1 MRVRLMQED
10 QDFNPHEGLPDH
22 AFELIQDLGLDRV
35 LQAMSG
41 GDAILQ
47 DVASRALLR
56 GQENSLETIRYRQEV
71 LKDCLA
77 NPVVARELY
86 ALAVDAVERKKRY
99 NISFLDNYP
108 SGILHRSVDA
118 MRMFLEVLR
127 KVRGIAREQSGGFHS
142 TGFRTLFT
150 RLCAELGDDYF
161 AEVEAH
167 LQALKFDHGLL
178 LSAQLGPGNEGIHH
192 VLRRLNGR
200 NRSWWQRLLR
210 IGLRQFTF
218 RLDDR
223 DEAGAKALSEI
234 RSRGIN
240 LAANALAQ
248 SADHVLGFFTSLRT
262 ELAFYVGCVN
272 LRERLSHFHAPVCF
286 PDPEGVGSTS
296 LQAHGLYDL
305 SLVLRTE
312 HLVIGNNLE
321 ADGRNPI
328 LITGANQG
336 GKSTFLR
343 AFGLAQLMMQ
353 AGMFISSEAFRSAI
367 CPRIFTHYKR
377 EEDAGL
383 KRGKFDEE
391 LHRMSGIVD
400 NLLPGSILLLNESFA
415 ATDDREGSEIAMQ
428 VVSALL
434 ERGIRIIFVT
444 HLFGFSHGWAGP
456 RQGSPLFL
464 RAERLED
471 GTRTFRLVP
480 GEAKDTSFGVDLFRE
495 VFEDCPIPIH
505 PSQAVEPLTHEE
517 THQS

>member
-10 QDFNPHEGLPDH
+10 QDFNPHEGVPDH
-22 AFELIQDLGLDRV
+22 AFELIKDLGLDLV
-35 LQAMSG
+35 FQAMSG

-56 GQENSLETIRYRQEV
+56 GHENSLETLGYRQEV
-71 LKDCLA
+71 LKDCLE
-77 NPVVARELY
+77 NPAVVRELY
-86 ALAVDAVERKKRY
+86 TLAVDAVERKKRY

-127 KVRGIAREQSGGFHS
+127 KVRGIAKGQSGCFQS
-142 TGFRTLFT
+142 RGFRTLFT

-161 AEVEAH
+161 AEVETH

-178 LSAQLGPGNEGIHH
+178 LSAELGPGNEGVHH
-192 VLRRLNGR
+192 VLRRMNGR
-200 NRSWWQRLLR
+200 SRSWWQRLLR

-234 RSRGIN
+234 RSQGIN

-262 ELAFYVGCVN
+262 ELAFYIGCVN
-272 LRERLSHFHAPVCF
+272 LHGVLSKFQAPACY
-286 PDPEGVGSTS
+286 PDPEQAGSTR
-296 LQAHGLYDL
+296 LQARGLYDL

-312 HLVIGNNLE
+312 RPAVGNDLD
-321 ADGRNPI
+321 ADARNPI

-343 AFGLAQLMMQ
+343 AFGLAQIMMQ
-353 AGMFISSEAFRSAI
+353 AGMFVPGAVYRSAI
-367 CPRIFTHYKR
+367 SPGIFTHYKR
-377 EEDAGL
+377 EEDSGL

-391 LHRMSGIVD
+391 LHRMSEIVEHIR
-400 NLLPGSILLLNESFA
+400 PGSILLLNESFA
-415 ATDDREGSEIAMQ
+415 ATDDREGSEIAHQ
-428 VVSALL
+428 VISALL
-434 ERGIRIIFVT
+434 ERRIRILFVT
-444 HLFGFSHGWAGP
+444 HLFEFARSGVERFGAAV
-456 RQGSPLFL
+456 LFL
-464 RAERLED
+464 RAEREED
-471 GTRTFRLVP
+471 GRRTFKILP
-480 GEAKDTSFGVDLFRE
+480 GEPLDTSFGGDLFRDL
-495 VFEDCPIPIH
+495 FEG
-505 PSQAVEPLTHEE
+505 L
-517 THQS
+517 HQRS